1 MDKCAIVKDLLPL
14 YADEVC
20 SFESKK
26 FVAEH
31 LNECDECCKELES
44 FTLDVNTT
52 SADEK
57 KAVKT
62 FKKKTERKVAVK
74 IISVILVA
82 CIGVLGAYNVY
93 WYAVFKAPFNK
104 YEKLANEYFHEYKE
118 NNISPIEAVLGED
131 NSYGI
136 DIDKYENLGFDVS
149 TSDNY
154 YTNGGV
160 VDIFTNRTGSD
171 DEILYSDKEALKD
184 VGMSIH
190 VTKNNER
197 KYEYLVMF
205 EWLVDENDNDIYF
218 YIDENMNLILNTK
231 ENYGV
236 NFYHKLDGLTEKE
249 LQDKHNIIREEIYQ
263 EVYEDLSI
271 MMIVLHEGF
280 GIGNVKV

>member
-44 FTLDVNTT
+44 FTLDVKTT

-74 IISVILVA
+74 VISVILAV
-82 CIGVLGAYNVY
+82 CIGVFGAYNVY
-93 WYAVFKAPFNK
+93 WYAAFKAPFNK

-118 NNISPIEAVLGED
+118 NNISPIEAVLGKD

-136 DIDKYENLGFDVS
+136 DTSKYEELGFDVTNS
-149 TSDNY
+149 TNY
-154 YTNGGV
+154 YTNVGV
-160 VDIFTNRTGSD
+160 VYILTNRTGSD

-263 EVYEDLSI
+263 EVYEDLRV

-280 GIGNVKV
+280 GIGNVKA

>member
-57 KAVKT
+57 KAVKN

-74 IISVILVA
+74 VISVILAV

-104 YEKLANEYFHEYKE
+104 YEKTANEYFHEYKE
-118 NNISPIEAVLGED
+118 NNISPIAAVLGED

-136 DIDKYENLGFDVS
+136 DIDK
-149 TSDNY
+149 
-154 YTNGGV
+154 
-160 VDIFTNRTGSD
+160 
-171 DEILYSDKEALKD
+171 
-184 VGMSIH
+184 MSIPMFFH
-190 VTKNNER
+190 QCNTLRLPSYKSVER
-197 KYEYLVMF
+197 ARRRLQEHNPELWCNDDTQRARDELEMKYKSYA
-205 EWLVDENDNDIYF
+205 
-218 YIDENMNLILNTK
+218 K
-231 ENYGV
+231 E
-236 NFYHKLDGLTEKE
+236 K
-249 LQDKHNIIREEIYQ
+249 
-263 EVYEDLSI
+263 
-271 MMIVLHEGF
+271 
-280 GIGNVKV
+280 